1 MTTDWGSE
9 EKGRCLVLA
18 LMAASVLVL
27 AACGGSD
34 DDGAGQERTI
44 AAIDA
49 VATPPAAAEL
59 LGVTWTTAV
68 DPETRVPKNE
78 VTSFPNDAPAII
90 AAVEVGEVQA
100 GTELTATWSIDG
112 VEVPK
117 ASMRVT
123 AQQDL
128 QEGWATFQF
137 TRDPARLFP
146 LGELEVRVTAPGDDA
161 VTATVDIVLPEN

>member
-1 MTTDWGSE
+1 
-9 EKGRCLVLA
+9 
-18 LMAASVLVL
+18 MAASVLVL
-27 AACGGSD
+27 AACGGS

-90 AAVEVGEVQA
+90 AAVEIGEVQA
-100 GTELTATWSIDG
+100 GTVLTATWSIDG
-112 VEVPK
+112 VEVPQ
-117 ASMRVT
+117 ATMQVT

-137 TRDPARLFP
+137 IRDPARLFP
-146 LGELEVRVTAPGDDA
+146 LGELEVRVTAPGDNA
-161 VTATVDIVLPEN
+161 VTATVDIVVPEN